1 MMKKSFLFSMTL
13 LHILLSAFS
22 ATVNP
27 DGGKAGF
34 YDFHFN
40 KAGETSLWFYEGHAD
55 NRKSDF
61 SFPSVSDN
69 TDTSFELG
77 IYYQIYEKNFELNII
92 FANEAYGTNTEGK
105 GFMLAFVN
113 EDGSYSAENGLNFN
127 VEMNEHEDDPIVL
140 TDSINLSED
149 ERNTPLTVGERTFSL
164 LSDRTST
171 AASNNSG
178 SIELLL
184 TLKAPDEGYTSGQ
197 YFGNI
202 YLEYKSFS

>member
-1 MMKKSFLFSMTL
+1 
-13 LHILLSAFS
+13 
-22 ATVNP
+22 
-27 DGGKAGF
+27 
-34 YDFHFN
+34 
-40 KAGETSLWFYEGHAD
+40 
-55 NRKSDF
+55 
-61 SFPSVSDN
+61 
-69 TDTSFELG
+69 
-77 IYYQIYEKNFELNII
+77 
-92 FANEAYGTNTEGK
+92 
-105 GFMLAFVN
+105 MLDYVK